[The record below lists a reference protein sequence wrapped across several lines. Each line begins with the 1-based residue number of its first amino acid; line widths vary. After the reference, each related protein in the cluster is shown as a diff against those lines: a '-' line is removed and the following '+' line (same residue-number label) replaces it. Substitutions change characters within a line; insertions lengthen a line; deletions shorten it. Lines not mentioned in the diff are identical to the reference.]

1 MAFVRYPKLI
11 QTYLIFYSPSMTF
24 HEIRP
29 TAFDSIEHTTRTNI
43 EWTKNALKKPKKHPG
58 SKNSVAFLLIDFVW
72 RYRKEDK
79 YLNEDVNQS

>member
-29 TAFDSIEHTTRTNI
+29 TAFDSIEHTTRTNRVNKNC
-43 EWTKNALKKPKKHPG
+43 TKETKKNPG

-72 RYRKEDK
+72 RHRKEDK